1 MLTLPFRIGLFAV
14 LVTALSGIARE
25 ALAHGSVSESEEGC
39 VITFD
44 FYSAHFN
51 VFQPQT
57 RGHTAFCEDI
67 PDVTETVFVLEY
79 LHDTLRE
86 VPVDFRILRNT
97 SPLGRFVRWGNLQ
110 AIPDLDS
117 LTVFR
122 QRVEPQSDGVL
133 SVLFHFVAPGD
144 YVGIV
149 SAPNPANQQQYY
161 AVFPFAVG
169 RPWWQSRWMWALA
182 LLALVPLWHRWTA
195 RQQSL
200 PGRLA

>member
-14 LVTALSGIARE
+14 IVTFLSGITRE

-39 VITFD
+39 VITLD

-57 RGHTAFCEDI
+57 RQHTAYCEDL

-86 VPVDFRILRNT
+86 VPVEFRILRNT
-97 SPLGRFVRWGNLQ
+97 SPLGRFVRWEDLQ
-110 AIPDLDS
+110 ASDLDS

-122 QRVEPQSDGVL
+122 ERVEPQPDGVL
-133 SVLFHFVAPGD
+133 SVLFHFAEPGD

-149 SAPNPANQQQYY
+149 SAPNLASQQQYY

-169 RPWWQSRWMWALA
+169 RPWWQSRWLWALA
-182 LLALVPLWHRWTA
+182 LLALAPLWHRWTT

-200 PGRLA
+200 QGELA